1 MMNKKFL
8 AKPFLPY
15 RIFHVTPDDVNLIS
29 GLHHRTSIVFA
40 CVTSGKGKIQTKY
53 SMNNFFEGDVFL
65 FSPGEMYSIV
75 QYSANTDIL
84 FLDFEPYYIWH
95 LSSGFSDTRLLDTF
109 LNRSSSYKN
118 KLSSKISGFVY
129 EKIVSCEEELINM
142 ESEYDSAIKIKLAE
156 VLVFM
161 LRNCGYA
168 SKKRISGSRIYN
180 LENLKKSMEYIDR
193 HLHEELDLNVIAEK
207 ANMSRSYFCT
217 VFKRYNGIKPWD
229 YITIKRIEK
238 AMGLLGASDEKK
250 VNIALDCGFNNS
262 ANFYR
267 AFKKLTGKAPG
278 DFALNKNV

>member
-1 MMNKKFL
+1 
-8 AKPFLPY
+8 
-15 RIFHVTPDDVNLIS
+15 
-29 GLHHRTSIVFA
+29 
-40 CVTSGKGKIQTKY
+40 
-53 SMNNFFEGDVFL
+53 
-65 FSPGEMYSIV
+65 
-75 QYSANTDIL
+75 
-84 FLDFEPYYIWH
+84 
-95 LSSGFSDTRLLDTF
+95 
-109 LNRSSSYKN
+109 
-118 KLSSKISGFVY
+118 
-129 EKIVSCEEELINM
+129 
-142 ESEYDSAIKIKLAE
+142 
-156 VLVFM
+156 
-161 LRNCGYA
+161 
-168 SKKRISGSRIYN
+168 
-180 LENLKKSMEYIDR
+180 MEYIDR